1 MISFLFLTSF
11 LETNID
17 FDSKQ
22 VKQFAQVVKFVQI
35 CLFLTLIVFLTNPS
49 NIYLLKVNNRHSRES
64 CEICSKLA
72 VKTPERR
79 Q

>member
-1 MISFLFLTSF
+1 MHINYLTGFYMMGMISFLFLTSF

-22 VKQFAQVVKFVQI
+22 VKQYAQVVKFVQI

-49 NIYLLKVNNRHSRES
+49 NIYLF
-64 CEICSKLA
+64 
-72 VKTPERR
+72 
-79 Q
+79 